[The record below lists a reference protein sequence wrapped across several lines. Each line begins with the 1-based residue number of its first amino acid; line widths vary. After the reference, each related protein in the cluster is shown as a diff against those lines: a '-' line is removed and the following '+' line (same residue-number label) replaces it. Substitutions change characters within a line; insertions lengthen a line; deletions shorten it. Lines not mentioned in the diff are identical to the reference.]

1 MGKTYAQVNN
11 TTIKVLVDM
20 MNAAVKAFNEQ
31 IVRTES
37 YMIESQSSG
46 IAAGWVSEDGD
57 HVVKNL
63 AAACSAVETA
73 TAAMISIAEAAKNMQ
88 VDGDQVTIDG
98 FKLNGV
104 GPDTT

>member
-63 AAACSAVETA
+63 KAARDAVDVT
-73 TAAMISIAEAAKNMQ
+73 TEAAISFAEGARNMQ
-88 VDGDQVTIDG
+88 VDGDQVSIDG
-98 FKLNGV
+98 FKLAGV
-104 GPDTT
+104 SPDTT